1 MVTDPNYSP
10 HSLLPA
16 PEPCTVSPPADYFY
30 EHVAKHL
37 VRDTVRIMHNG
48 LPIDLNRVIEL
59 EDTLDTLLADVAA
72 RIAANPYI
80 QQYMQQRHAALIQD
94 YIKERTS
101 RLRPVDSFITP
112 FVYNNAEHRSYFMHI
127 YAEQQQITPPSELLP
142 SGIPKWDVRLI
153 KKLSTSRPLLQ
164 RLLAGQLQIDHPI
177 VLQAMQL
184 RAQHKADTY
193 NRKFLAQIESP
204 EVELPPFNVGSS
216 TQKKQLFSMLGYESE
231 VKSKGTGED
240 SWNRNQ
246 IERLLKETDDPCLK
260 DLLTAM
266 IDYSYGAIIKQNFVP
281 AFYKYTVNGRLHGQ
295 YKLFGAKSFRYTS
308 ANPNMLNAPSTASI
322 YAKPVKRCFVAPPGY
337 IFYAID
343 LSALEDR
350 VMASLSRD
358 TNKCNIFLQDLDGHC
373 LNAYGYF
380 LDEIAQYMPITGDTV
395 TDVKLFFKLQ
405 DEGHKEL
412 KAIRQ
417 KGKPAKQSGRYK
429 DIELLENPKA

>member
-48 LPIDLNRVIEL
+48 LPIDLNRVVEL

-80 QQYMQQRHAALIQD
+80 QQYMQQRHAALIKD
-94 YIKERTS
+94 YIEERTS
-101 RLRPVDSFITP
+101 RLRSVDSFITP

-177 VLQAMQL
+177 ALQAMQL

-231 VKSKGTGED
+231 VNQKVLAKTHGTATKS
-240 SWNRNQ
+240 NV
-246 IERLLKETDDPCLK
+246 CLK
-260 DLLTAM
+260 KPMTHVSKTFLL
-266 IDYSYGAIIKQNFVP
+266 
-281 AFYKYTVNGRLHGQ
+281 R
-295 YKLFGAKSFRYTS
+295 
-308 ANPNMLNAPSTASI
+308 
-322 YAKPVKRCFVAPPGY
+322 
-337 IFYAID
+337 
-343 LSALEDR
+343 
-350 VMASLSRD
+350 
-358 TNKCNIFLQDLDGHC
+358 
-373 LNAYGYF
+373 
-380 LDEIAQYMPITGDTV
+380 
-395 TDVKLFFKLQ
+395 
-405 DEGHKEL
+405 
-412 KAIRQ
+412 
-417 KGKPAKQSGRYK
+417 
-429 DIELLENPKA
+429 

>member
-1 MVTDPNYSP
+1 MHLDKPTTGMRTHRSTSDIGFSP
-10 HSLLPA
+10 HSLLPQ
-16 PEPCTVSPPADYFY
+16 PEPRSVNYEADYFY

-37 VRDTVRIMHNG
+37 VRDTVRIMYNG

-72 RIAANPYI
+72 RIAANTYI

-94 YIKERTS
+94 YIEDRTS
-101 RLRPVDSFITP
+101 HLRSVDSFIAP
-112 FVYNNAEHRSYFMHI
+112 FVHNNAEHRSYFMHI
-127 YAEQQQITPPSELLP
+127 YAEQQQVTPPSEVLP
-142 SGIPKWDVRLI
+142 SGIAKWDARLV

-177 VLQAMQL
+177 ALQAMQL
-184 RAQHKADTY
+184 RAQHKADIY

-216 TQKKQLFSMLGYESE
+216 TQKKQLFSLLGYESE
-231 VKSKGTGED
+231 VKSKDTGED

-246 IERLLKETDDPCLK
+246 IERLLKETDDTCLK

-308 ANPNMLNAPSTASI
+308 ANP
-322 YAKPVKRCFVAPPGY
+322 
-337 IFYAID
+337 
-343 LSALEDR
+343 
-350 VMASLSRD
+350 
-358 TNKCNIFLQDLDGHC
+358 
-373 LNAYGYF
+373 
-380 LDEIAQYMPITGDTV
+380 
-395 TDVKLFFKLQ
+395 
-405 DEGHKEL
+405 
-412 KAIRQ
+412 
-417 KGKPAKQSGRYK
+417 
-429 DIELLENPKA
+429 